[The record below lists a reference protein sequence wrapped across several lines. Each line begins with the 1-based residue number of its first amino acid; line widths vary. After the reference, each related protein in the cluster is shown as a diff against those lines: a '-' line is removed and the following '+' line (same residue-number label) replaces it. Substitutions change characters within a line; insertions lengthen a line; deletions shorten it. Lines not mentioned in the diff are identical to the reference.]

1 MSLTFYYGSGSPY
14 AWKVWLALEHK
25 KLDYE
30 WKLLTF
36 DRGETR
42 TPEYLAI
49 NPRGKVPVLVHDGLV
64 IAESNAIVEYLEE
77 RFPDSPLLPRDIS
90 ARAKVRQLAA
100 EADGYIAPVQRKLFQ
115 ETLFTKEEARD
126 ATKIAEA
133 HAAILEELARWE
145 ARLTGDW
152 LAGDLSLADFATY
165 PHVRAIRRVD
175 DRLPAHGLGD
185 LWPARIT
192 AWMKRI
198 EALPYYEKTIP
209 PHWKG

>member
-25 KLDYE
+25 KLDYD

-42 TPEYLAI
+42 TPEFLAV

-77 RFPDSPLLPRDIS
+77 RFPESPLWPRDV
-90 ARAKVRQLAA
+90 ATRAKARQLAA
-100 EADGYIAPVQRKLFQ
+100 EADGYIAPVQRRLFQ
-115 ETLFTKEEARD
+115 ETLYTKEEARD

-133 HAAILEELARWE
+133 QAAILEELARWE

-152 LAGDLSLADFATY
+152 LAGELSLADFAAY
-165 PHVRAIRRVD
+165 PHIRAIRRVD
-175 DRLPAHGLGD
+175 DRLPGHGLGD
-185 LWPARIT
+185 LWPARTT
-192 AWMKRI
+192 AWMKRV
-198 EALPYYEKTIP
+198 EALPYYAKTIP

>member
-42 TPEYLAI
+42 APEFLAI
-49 NPRGKVPVLVHDGLV
+49 NPRGKVPVLVHDGLA

-77 RFPDSPLLPRDIS
+77 RFPDSPLWPKDAA
-90 ARAKVRQLAA
+90 ARAKARQLAA
-100 EADGYIAPVQRKLFQ
+100 EADGYIAPVQRRLFQ
-115 ETLFTKEEARD
+115 ETLYTKEEARD

-133 HAAILEELARWE
+133 HAAILEELARWD

-152 LAGDLSLADFATY
+152 LAGELSLADFAAY
-165 PHVRAIRRVD
+165 PHIRAIRRVD

-185 LWPARIT
+185 RWPARIN

>member
-14 AWKVWLALEHK
+14 AWKVWLTLEHK
-25 KLDYE
+25 ELAYE
-30 WKLLTF
+30 WKQLSF

-42 TPEYLAI
+42 SPEFLAV
-49 NPRGKVPVLVHDGLV
+49 NPRGKVPVLVHDDLV

-77 RFPDSPLLPRDIS
+77 RFPERPLLPRDLA
-90 ARAKVRQLAA
+90 ARAKARQFAA
-100 EADGYIAPVQRKLFQ
+100 EADGYIAPVQRRLFQ

-133 HAAILEELARWE
+133 NAAILEELARWE
-145 ARLTGDW
+145 AQLTGDF
-152 LAGDLSLADFATY
+152 LLGDLSLADFAVY
-165 PHVRAIRRVD
+165 PHIRAIRRVD
-175 DRLPAHGLGD
+175 DRMPGHGLGD
-185 LWPARIT
+185 LWPARIA
-192 AWMKRI
+192 AWMKRV